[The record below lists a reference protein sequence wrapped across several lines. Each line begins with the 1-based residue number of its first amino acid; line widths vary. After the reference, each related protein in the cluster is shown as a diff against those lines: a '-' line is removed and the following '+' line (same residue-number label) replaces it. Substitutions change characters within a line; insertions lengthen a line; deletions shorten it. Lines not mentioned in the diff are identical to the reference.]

1 MAPGGQ
7 AAQEGLPERKLESVQ
22 LPTVWNPRG
31 ARSRRTARERGTAGA
46 EETSGAAPRAG
57 PQGALRRRP
66 EVGQPCGHQKASVEP
81 GKWSKAN
88 RRCGRQEKRER
99 GRGLS
104 GSGSGAARRAA
115 EETRAEWSGAR
126 GGQSRVPGR
135 RGECRARRKARGG
148 SPGAKAGPAG
158 ATASL
163 PVSGCLFLAADI
175 FAIASIANPDWINTG
190 ESAGALTVGLVR
202 QCQTIHGR
210 DRTCIPP
217 RLPPEWVTTLFFI
230 IMGIISLT
238 VTCGLLVASH
248 WRREAT
254 KYARWIAFTG
264 MILFCMAALIFPI
277 GFYINE
283 VGGQPYKLPNNTVVG
298 SSYVLFVLSIFFTIV
313 GLLFAGKVCLPG

>member
-1 MAPGGQ
+1 MD
-7 AAQEGLPERKLESVQ
+7 KL
-22 LPTVWNPRG
+22 TII
-31 ARSRRTARERGTAGA
+31 
-46 EETSGAAPRAG
+46 
-57 PQGALRRRP
+57 
-66 EVGQPCGHQKASVEP
+66 
-81 GKWSKAN
+81 
-88 RRCGRQEKRER
+88 
-99 GRGLS
+99 
-104 GSGSGAARRAA
+104 
-115 EETRAEWSGAR
+115 
-126 GGQSRVPGR
+126 
-135 RGECRARRKARGG
+135 
-148 SPGAKAGPAG
+148 
-158 ATASL
+158 
-163 PVSGCLFLAADI
+163 SGCLFLAADI

-190 ESAGALTVGLVR
+190 ESAAGSIFTSYPSTLEILEHLVICPAAALPSPSGTASFSGPETMPPSLGALTVGLVR

>member
-1 MAPGGQ
+1 MTSSLRDHQ
-7 AAQEGLPERKLESVQ
+7 VSRSSFSNGLPFLDQIPSS
-22 LPTVWNPRG
+22 LCP
-31 ARSRRTARERGTAGA
+31 
-46 EETSGAAPRAG
+46 APRTFVKDN
-57 PQGALRRRP
+57 Q
-66 EVGQPCGHQKASVEP
+66 HQ
-81 GKWSKAN
+81 W
-88 RRCGRQEKRER
+88 
-99 GRGLS
+99 LS
-104 GSGSGAARRAA
+104 I
-115 EETRAEWSGAR
+115 T
-126 GGQSRVPGR
+126 
-135 RGECRARRKARGG
+135 
-148 SPGAKAGPAG
+148 
-158 ATASL
+158 
-163 PVSGCLFLAADI
+163 
-175 FAIASIANPDWINTG
+175 
-190 ESAGALTVGLVR
+190 GALTVGLVR

>member
-1 MAPGGQ
+1 MYVNCHVVCVCVI
-7 AAQEGLPERKLESVQ
+7 S
-22 LPTVWNPRG
+22 
-31 ARSRRTARERGTAGA
+31 
-46 EETSGAAPRAG
+46 
-57 PQGALRRRP
+57 
-66 EVGQPCGHQKASVEP
+66 
-81 GKWSKAN
+81 
-88 RRCGRQEKRER
+88 
-99 GRGLS
+99 
-104 GSGSGAARRAA
+104 
-115 EETRAEWSGAR
+115 
-126 GGQSRVPGR
+126 
-135 RGECRARRKARGG
+135 
-148 SPGAKAGPAG
+148 
-158 ATASL
+158 
-163 PVSGCLFLAADI
+163 
-175 FAIASIANPDWINTG
+175 
-190 ESAGALTVGLVR
+190 GALTVGLVR

-217 RLPPEWVTTLFFI
+217 RLPPEWITTLFFI

>member
-1 MAPGGQ
+1 MD
-7 AAQEGLPERKLESVQ
+7 KL
-22 LPTVWNPRG
+22 TII
-31 ARSRRTARERGTAGA
+31 
-46 EETSGAAPRAG
+46 
-57 PQGALRRRP
+57 
-66 EVGQPCGHQKASVEP
+66 
-81 GKWSKAN
+81 
-88 RRCGRQEKRER
+88 
-99 GRGLS
+99 
-104 GSGSGAARRAA
+104 
-115 EETRAEWSGAR
+115 
-126 GGQSRVPGR
+126 
-135 RGECRARRKARGG
+135 
-148 SPGAKAGPAG
+148 
-158 ATASL
+158 
-163 PVSGCLFLAADI
+163 SGCLFLAADI

-298 SSYVLFVLSIFFTIV
+298 SSFEFPVKVLNPLNHIITELNEEGHYIVFLFTPLSTLKSCRKKQKQIHEQETHH
-313 GLLFAGKVCLPG
+313 FAFQPSAASGTAARLIGPPSNGFRRVSRPQRGAAHCVRTLR

>member
-1 MAPGGQ
+1 MSDRLCDNGGTTY
-7 AAQEGLPERKLESVQ
+7 ATKESLEEIS
-22 LPTVWNPRG
+22 PTYAKP
-31 ARSRRTARERGTAGA
+31 TKTF
-46 EETSGAAPRAG
+46 P
-57 PQGALRRRP
+57 PF
-66 EVGQPCGHQKASVEP
+66 ASP
-81 GKWSKAN
+81 
-88 RRCGRQEKRER
+88 
-99 GRGLS
+99 
-104 GSGSGAARRAA
+104 
-115 EETRAEWSGAR
+115 
-126 GGQSRVPGR
+126 P
-135 RGECRARRKARGG
+135 
-148 SPGAKAGPAG
+148 
-158 ATASL
+158 
-163 PVSGCLFLAADI
+163 
-175 FAIASIANPDWINTG
+175 
-190 ESAGALTVGLVR
+190 GALTVGLVR

>member
-1 MAPGGQ
+1 MD
-7 AAQEGLPERKLESVQ
+7 KL
-22 LPTVWNPRG
+22 TII
-31 ARSRRTARERGTAGA
+31 
-46 EETSGAAPRAG
+46 
-57 PQGALRRRP
+57 
-66 EVGQPCGHQKASVEP
+66 
-81 GKWSKAN
+81 
-88 RRCGRQEKRER
+88 
-99 GRGLS
+99 
-104 GSGSGAARRAA
+104 
-115 EETRAEWSGAR
+115 
-126 GGQSRVPGR
+126 
-135 RGECRARRKARGG
+135 
-148 SPGAKAGPAG
+148 
-158 ATASL
+158 
-163 PVSGCLFLAADI
+163 SGCLFLAADI

-190 ESAGALTVGLVR
+190 ESAGSIFISHPSTLEILEHLDICPAAALPFPSGTASFSGPETMGALTVGLVR

>member
-1 MAPGGQ
+1 M
-7 AAQEGLPERKLESVQ
+7 
-22 LPTVWNPRG
+22 W
-31 ARSRRTARERGTAGA
+31 
-46 EETSGAAPRAG
+46 
-57 PQGALRRRP
+57 
-66 EVGQPCGHQKASVEP
+66 
-81 GKWSKAN
+81 WSKVAQLMTQ
-88 RRCGRQEKRER
+88 GTEEKQD
-99 GRGLS
+99 S
-104 GSGSGAARRAA
+104 A
-115 EETRAEWSGAR
+115 
-126 GGQSRVPGR
+126 
-135 RGECRARRKARGG
+135 
-148 SPGAKAGPAG
+148 
-158 ATASL
+158 L
-163 PVSGCLFLAADI
+163 PF
-175 FAIASIANPDWINTG
+175 
-190 ESAGALTVGLVR
+190 EGALTVGLVR

>member
-1 MAPGGQ
+1 MARFLPVFPEVPSGVSFFRAESYHLSQESTPQSHPFNSHRMAISVFSLPAQSPPGGR
-7 AAQEGLPERKLESVQ
+7 LCS
-22 LPTVWNPRG
+22 
-31 ARSRRTARERGTAGA
+31 
-46 EETSGAAPRAG
+46 
-57 PQGALRRRP
+57 
-66 EVGQPCGHQKASVEP
+66 
-81 GKWSKAN
+81 
-88 RRCGRQEKRER
+88 
-99 GRGLS
+99 S
-104 GSGSGAARRAA
+104 GSPR
-115 EETRAEWSGAR
+115 TLH
-126 GGQSRVPGR
+126 
-135 RGECRARRKARGG
+135 RKGHGG
-148 SPGAKAGPAG
+148 SSPNRKIPAVYSG
-158 ATASL
+158 EWWDASAAHK
-163 PVSGCLFLAADI
+163 VIISGCLFLAADI

-313 GLLFAGKVCLPG
+313 GLLFAGKVCLPGWRMSKRLNSFYFFILFFIFRGWEDKEKASGQSSHRKMLRWTWCWKGKIALICSHYALWI

>member
-1 MAPGGQ
+1 MNSFADSQNGMGSSTVSLTNVSCTVLDPIGKSHPPFLTTLSFGRT
-7 AAQEGLPERKLESVQ
+7 LRTNRKNSEYCPLQVN
-22 LPTVWNPRG
+22 LAHT
-31 ARSRRTARERGTAGA
+31 
-46 EETSGAAPRAG
+46 
-57 PQGALRRRP
+57 
-66 EVGQPCGHQKASVEP
+66 
-81 GKWSKAN
+81 
-88 RRCGRQEKRER
+88 
-99 GRGLS
+99 
-104 GSGSGAARRAA
+104 
-115 EETRAEWSGAR
+115 
-126 GGQSRVPGR
+126 
-135 RGECRARRKARGG
+135 
-148 SPGAKAGPAG
+148 
-158 ATASL
+158 
-163 PVSGCLFLAADI
+163 CLCCI
-175 FAIASIANPDWINTG
+175 FS
-190 ESAGALTVGLVR
+190 GALTVGLVR

-264 MILFCMAALIFPI
+264 TKHVLKICKSIVWKNRRGQLHLGKDNPLIMEMILFCMAALIFPI

>member
-1 MAPGGQ
+1 MQ
-7 AAQEGLPERKLESVQ
+7 EKKFFDNFAAIPLCILQLLCSISLFFPKPLTDGDIHRIDKLEIWPRRGSVQ
-22 LPTVWNPRG
+22 
-31 ARSRRTARERGTAGA
+31 
-46 EETSGAAPRAG
+46 
-57 PQGALRRRP
+57 
-66 EVGQPCGHQKASVEP
+66 
-81 GKWSKAN
+81 
-88 RRCGRQEKRER
+88 
-99 GRGLS
+99 
-104 GSGSGAARRAA
+104 
-115 EETRAEWSGAR
+115 
-126 GGQSRVPGR
+126 
-135 RGECRARRKARGG
+135 
-148 SPGAKAGPAG
+148 
-158 ATASL
+158 
-163 PVSGCLFLAADI
+163 
-175 FAIASIANPDWINTG
+175 
-190 ESAGALTVGLVR
+190 GALTVGLVR

>member
-1 MAPGGQ
+1 MFEAQVDQYEKQSQRNIWQDPKGSERTGFEAQALVGCVDEYVQHGRPGHLLTESCKKNAGFAEVPANSGEAQ
-7 AAQEGLPERKLESVQ
+7 KCGDADLVITPSVAADSWQ
-22 LPTVWNPRG
+22 
-31 ARSRRTARERGTAGA
+31 
-46 EETSGAAPRAG
+46 
-57 PQGALRRRP
+57 
-66 EVGQPCGHQKASVEP
+66 
-81 GKWSKAN
+81 
-88 RRCGRQEKRER
+88 
-99 GRGLS
+99 
-104 GSGSGAARRAA
+104 
-115 EETRAEWSGAR
+115 
-126 GGQSRVPGR
+126 
-135 RGECRARRKARGG
+135 
-148 SPGAKAGPAG
+148 
-158 ATASL
+158 
-163 PVSGCLFLAADI
+163 LAALSHLRTSRPTD
-175 FAIASIANPDWINTG
+175 
-190 ESAGALTVGLVR
+190 GALTVGLVR

-238 VTCGLLVASH
+238 VTCALLVASH